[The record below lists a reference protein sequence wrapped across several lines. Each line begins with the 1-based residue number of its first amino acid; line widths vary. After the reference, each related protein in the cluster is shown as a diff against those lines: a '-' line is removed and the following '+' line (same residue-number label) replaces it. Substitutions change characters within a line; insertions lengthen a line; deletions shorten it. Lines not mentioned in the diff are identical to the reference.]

1 MLQLERRQLWFCLAP
16 LVCGLVPGK
25 CALGEQGTG
34 NALDRLL
41 WPLLSA
47 LIFVTFTQV
56 PLATLPLAV
65 RDRRFMGAVLT
76 GNFIPLPMSVAALLP
91 LLPADPAIRLGVALV
106 LLSPCGE
113 WYVTFTHLAGGDTTR
128 AIAATPVNLLAQ
140 MVFRPVWLWVLLAG
154 LMMVHELRLAVLV
167 IVLQSLVEL
176 FGMLAYLKLVPRLL
190 PGR

>member
-1 MLQLERRQLWFCLAP
+1 M
-16 LVCGLVPGK
+16 PGEW
-25 CALGEQGTG
+25 ALGERGTG

-41 WPLLSA
+41 WPLPGA
-47 LIFVTFTQV
+47 LILVTFTQV

-76 GNFIPLPMSVAALLP
+76 GNCIPVPMSVAALLP

-106 LLSPCGE
+106 LL
-113 WYVTFTHLAGGDTTR
+113 
-128 AIAATPVNLLAQ
+128 AQ
-140 MVFRPVWLWVLLAG
+140 MVFLPVWLWVLLAG
-154 LMMVHELRLAVLV
+154 LMMVRGLRLAILV